1 MMCLMFKFRL
11 GDKELVNFL
20 TEEISTET
28 KSSKSLAKAI
38 DGFKIS
44 TMESEVT
51 LVKEF
56 NDERWVAFA

>member
-1 MMCLMFKFRL
+1 MFKFRL